1 MTLRDFGSTELWFLI
16 FSARWTVFLSLV
28 AFVGGGA
35 LGAGWWRRCGWR
47 HRAVLRRA
55 AAIWIRALQGTPLL
69 VQLLIVY
76 YGTAFI
82 GLRPDAWLAASITFV
97 VSTSAFFGEIWRG
110 CIEAIPSGQWD
121 GARALGFRFPAI
133 LRLVILPQALRLM
146 IAPTIGYMVQI
157 IKSTSVA
164 SLIGIAELTRTAV
177 LVNTVTFEP
186 VSVFGVVSLTYFV
199 MCWPL
204 SLLAERFWRGGSTR
218 AAAAASS
225 RCSVRSEPGARRH
238 RIASGNSPEH
248 SNAATGEDADDRNRI
263 PRARIVGSD
272 FAAHRC
278 RSARALV
285 QCNRRGRAE
294 PPKTLRAK
302 SCRPTSRCS
311 TRW

>member
-1 MTLRDFGSTELWFLI
+1 MTLRDFGWNELWFLV
-16 FSARWTVFLSLV
+16 FSARWTILLSLV
-28 AFVGGGA
+28 AFGGGGA
-35 LGAGWWRRCGWR
+35 LGLLV
-47 HRAVLRRA
+47 AVCRVAPSTILRRTA
-55 AAIWIRALQGTPLL
+55 TVWIRALQGTPLL

-82 GLRPDAWLAASITFV
+82 GLHPDAWIAASITFV

-110 CIEAIPSGQWD
+110 CLEAIPTGQWD

-186 VSVFGVVSLTYFV
+186 VSVFGVVSITYFT

-204 SLLAERFWRGGSTR
+204 SLLAERMSQ
-218 AAAAASS
+218 
-225 RCSVRSEPGARRH
+225 
-238 RIASGNSPEH
+238 RIDS
-248 SNAATGEDADDRNRI
+248 
-263 PRARIVGSD
+263 
-272 FAAHRC
+272 
-278 RSARALV
+278 
-285 QCNRRGRAE
+285 RRGSGITEMFRTRRAT
-294 PPKTLRAK
+294 PK
-302 SCRPTSRCS
+302 PI
-311 TRW
+311 

>member
-1 MTLRDFGSTELWFLI
+1 MTLRDFGWNELFFLV
-16 FSARWTVFLSLV
+16 FSARWTIFLSLV
-28 AFVGGGA
+28 AFGGGGA
-35 LGAGWWRRCGWR
+35 LGLLVATLRV
-47 HRAVLRRA
+47 APSAPLRRA

-82 GLRPDAWLAASITFV
+82 GLRPDAWLAVSITFI

-121 GARALGFRFPAI
+121 GARALGLRFPAT

-186 VSVFGVVSLTYFV
+186 VSVFGVVSITYFV

-204 SLLAERFWRGGSTR
+204 SLLAERM
-218 AAAAASS
+218 S
-225 RCSVRSEPGARRH
+225 R
-238 RIASGNSPEH
+238 RI
-248 SNAATGEDADDRNRI
+248 D
-263 PRARIVGSD
+263 
-272 FAAHRC
+272 
-278 RSARALV
+278 
-285 QCNRRGRAE
+285 
-294 PPKTLRAK
+294 
-302 SCRPTSRCS
+302 
-311 TRW
+311 

>member
-1 MTLRDFGSTELWFLI
+1 MTLRDFGWNELWFLV
-16 FSARWTVFLSLV
+16 FSARWTIFLSLV
-28 AFVGGGA
+28 AFGGGGA
-35 LGAGWWRRCGWR
+35 LGLLV
-47 HRAVLRRA
+47 AVCRVAPSPLLRRIA
-55 AAIWIRALQGTPLL
+55 TIWIRALQGTPLL

-82 GLRPDAWLAASITFV
+82 GLRPDAWLAASITFI

-110 CIEAIPSGQWD
+110 CLEAIPSGQWD

-186 VSVFGVVSLTYFV
+186 VSVFGVVSITYFA

-204 SLLAERFWRGGSTR
+204 SLIAERVSQRIEQRHGSSIT
-218 AAAAASS
+218 
-225 RCSVRSEPGARRH
+225 EMF
-238 RIASGNSPEH
+238 
-248 SNAATGEDADDRNRI
+248 RNR
-263 PRARIVGSD
+263 RAT
-272 FAAHRC
+272 
-278 RSARALV
+278 
-285 QCNRRGRAE
+285 
-294 PPKTLRAK
+294 PKPA
-302 SCRPTSRCS
+302 
-311 TRW
+311 